1 MITDKEKRPNGD
13 TSLCEH
19 CKNSVNSTIRLN
31 VVTND
36 FNGNIGNRPLI
47 DKTTEDMIRNYFL
60 VLMGINDVFVSVF
73 IRIYTCILLYQT
85 TRKRKPSSVILH
97 LIPTI

>member
-13 TSLCEH
+13 TSLCEN
-19 CKNSVNSTIRLN
+19 CKNSVNSTIRLY

-47 DKTTEDMIRNYFL
+47 HKTTEDI
-60 VLMGINDVFVSVF
+60 
-73 IRIYTCILLYQT
+73 
-85 TRKRKPSSVILH
+85 
-97 LIPTI
+97 